1 MKRKQSIELKEK
13 KRVEKIEQL
22 KMQKAKEASI
32 KRLEIERRVTT
43 EKLNSE
49 IFIKSQVDSFLEKER

>member
-1 MKRKQSIELKEK
+1 MKEK

-43 EKLNSE
+43 AKLNSE

>member
-43 EKLNSE
+43 AKLNSE